1 MGSSVGMI
9 EFLNLVVGYQNTP
22 VVGAISGE
30 INTGTLTAII
40 GPNGAGKSTLLK
52 TVCGTIQPIS
62 GEIRFATNRVNNIA
76 WLPQQS
82 NIDRDFPINVFE
94 VVSMGCWPSKSLF
107 RKLSTVDLNKVNQA
121 LEQVGLLDLKHT
133 SIGLLSGGQ
142 FQRMLFA
149 RLLVQDAPLMLMD
162 EPFVGI
168 DEETQDL
175 LLKIIID
182 LHKKGRTIVA
192 VLHDLSLVERHF
204 TDIIH
209 IKTCEVSFEKNSRQV
224 VVAN

>member
-30 INTGTLTAII
+30 INNGTLTAII

-76 WLPQQS
+76 WLSQQS

-94 VVSMGCWPSKSLF
+94 VVSMGCWPGKSLF